1 MMLIISIDGAC
12 RRNGQP
18 SCIASGG
25 VYIQQVDIVGNL
37 MDSTTRAVHE
47 KHSTNQRGEML
58 ALLYALEYIATATQ
72 EAQVITD
79 SEYLFNAMTKNWV
92 DSWANKGWITASG
105 EPVKN
110 VDIWREIYRIYKLC
124 KEDIHFYHIKGH
136 CIPFGKVTAD
146 NLLARDHT
154 GLLLFKQVELKYDE
168 VAPTKA
174 KNLEAA
180 QELSE
185 RNNGFRLTD
194 EILKRFVVMNTVA
207 DAVATKRVDTAD
219 REK

>member
-1 MMLIISIDGAC
+1 MLIISIDGAC

-146 NLLARDHT
+146 NLLARDPT
-154 GLLLFKQVELKYDE
+154 GLALFKQVELKYDE
-168 VAPTKA
+168 AAPTKA

>member
-1 MMLIISIDGAC
+1 MLIISIDGAC

-25 VYIQQVDIVGNL
+25 VYIQQVDTIGNL

-110 VDIWREIYRIYKLC
+110 VDIWREIYRVYKLC
-124 KEDIHFYHIKGH
+124 KEEIHFYHIKGH

-146 NLLARDHT
+146 NLLARDPT
-154 GLLLFKQVELKYDE
+154 GLALFKQVELKYDE

-180 QELSE
+180 QGLSE

>member
-1 MMLIISIDGAC
+1 MLIISIDGAC

-47 KHSTNQRGEML
+47 RHSTNQRGEML

-92 DSWANKGWITASG
+92 DSWANKGWTTASG

-124 KEDIHFYHIKGH
+124 KEEIHFYHIKGH

-146 NLLARDHT
+146 NLLARDPT
-154 GLLLFKQVELKYDE
+154 GLALFKQVELKYD
-168 VAPTKA
+168 VAAPTKA

>member
-1 MMLIISIDGAC
+1 MLIISIDGAC

-18 SCIASGG
+18 SCVASGG

-146 NLLARDHT
+146 NLLARDPT

>member
-25 VYIQQVDIVGNL
+25 VYIQQVDTVGNL
-37 MDSTTRAVHE
+37 MDSTARAVHE

-154 GLLLFKQVELKYDE
+154 GLALFKQVELKYDA

>member
-1 MMLIISIDGAC
+1 MLIISIDGAC

-25 VYIQQVDIVGNL
+25 VYIQQVDTVGNL

-47 KHSTNQRGEML
+47 KRSTNQRGEML

-124 KEDIHFYHIKGH
+124 KEDTHF
-136 CIPFGKVTAD
+136 
-146 NLLARDHT
+146 
-154 GLLLFKQVELKYDE
+154 
-168 VAPTKA
+168 
-174 KNLEAA
+174 
-180 QELSE
+180 
-185 RNNGFRLTD
+185 
-194 EILKRFVVMNTVA
+194 
-207 DAVATKRVDTAD
+207 
-219 REK
+219 

>member
-1 MMLIISIDGAC
+1 MLIISIDGAC

-25 VYIQQVDIVGNL
+25 VYIQQVDTIGNL

-146 NLLARDHT
+146 NLLARDPT
-154 GLLLFKQVELKYDE
+154 GLALFKQVELKYDE

-180 QELSE
+180 QGLSE

>member
-25 VYIQQVDIVGNL
+25 VYIQQVDTVGNL

-146 NLLARDHT
+146 NLLARDPT
-154 GLLLFKQVELKYDE
+154 GLALFKQVELKYDS

>member
-1 MMLIISIDGAC
+1 MLIISIDGAC

-25 VYIQQVDIVGNL
+25 VYIQQVDTVGNL

-92 DSWANKGWITASG
+92 DSWANKGWNTASG

-146 NLLARDHT
+146 NLLARDPT
-154 GLLLFKQVELKYDE
+154 GLALFKQVELKYDE